1 MESQQEQQAVNI
13 LARTHL
19 SEHQVQA
26 AIFDSLRRN
35 DELQNILADTRVRM
49 ITQWQTSK
57 WSDPNALVHVIFVEA
72 PDDVA
77 DENNDVDQSLTL
89 ESPAVPS
96 RLFKEKTGG

>member
-1 MESQQEQQAVNI
+1 METQQEQQAVNI

-35 DELQNILADTRVRM
+35 DELQNILADTKVRM

-57 WSDPNALVHVIFVEA
+57 WNDPDALVHVIFVEV
-72 PDDVA
+72 PDSVV
-77 DENNDVDQSLTL
+77 DENDDDRSLTL
-89 ESPAVPS
+89 ESPAVTEP
-96 RLFKEKTGG
+96 LFKEKKGG